1 MLYYNKLLYYNIFMT
16 NRIQTYLLTLFFLVF
31 SLISS
36 ANAEV
41 KVVTSIKPIH
51 SLVSYIMDGV
61 GKPDVI
67 VDGYNSPHGF
77 SLKPSHAKML
87 ENADLVIWVGEDLE
101 AFLEKPLKTITKKA
115 INIEL
120 LDLKRINKLEFREK
134 NIFEEHD
141 EHKEHDDHK
150 EHDEHKEHD
159 DHKEKDAH
167 EGHNHGEHDPHVWL
181 DPINAKIIVK
191 EITKELIKLDSK
203 NSSVYKSNSK
213 KALADIDKLIKSIR
227 KDLNK
232 DLRFVV
238 FHDAYQYYEN
248 RFGIQVLGALTVNT
262 DVMPGAEQLSEIRE
276 VIEHEKVNCLFSE
289 PQFNPSIIKSIAKDT
304 SVKIGILDPLG
315 AELDKGKDLYF
326 DLLKNMTSSFKG
338 C

>member
-16 NRIQTYLLTLFFLVF
+16 NRIQTYLLTFFFLVF

-77 SLKPSHAKML
+77 NLKPSHAKML

-101 AFLEKPLKTITKKA
+101 AFLEKPLQTIAKKA
-115 INIEL
+115 KNIEL
-120 LDLKRINKLEFREK
+120 MDLKGIKKLEFREK
-134 NIFEEHD
+134 NIFEGHED
-141 EHKEHDDHK
+141 
-150 EHDEHKEHD
+150 HKEHD
-159 DHKEKDAH
+159 DHKEKDGHESHAH
-167 EGHNHGEHDPHVWL
+167 GQHDPHVWL
-181 DPINAKIIVK
+181 DPINAKVFIK
-191 EITKELIKLDSK
+191 EITKQLIKLDSA
-203 NSSVYKSNSK
+203 NSSIYKSNSK
-213 KALADIDKLIKSIR
+213 KALAEIDKLIKDIKSNL
-227 KDLNK
+227 KK

-238 FHDAYQYYEN
+238 FHDAYQYFEN

-289 PQFNPSIIKSIAKDT
+289 PQFNPAIIKSIAKDT
-304 SVKIGILDPLG
+304 NVKIGTLDPLG
-315 AELDKGKDLYF
+315 AKLDKGKNLYF
-326 DLLKNMTSSFKG
+326 NLLKDMSSSFKG

>member
-1 MLYYNKLLYYNIFMT
+1 MLYYNKLLYYNIIMI
-16 NRIQTYLLTLFFLVF
+16 NKIQTCILVLFFGLV
-31 SLISS
+31 SLVSS

-67 VDGYNSPHGF
+67 VDGYNSPHNF

-87 ENADLVIWVGEDLE
+87 ENADLVIWVGENLE
-101 AFLEKPLKTITKKA
+101 TFLEKPLNTIAKKA
-115 INIEL
+115 KNIEIM
-120 LDLKRINKLEFREK
+120 DLKGIKKLEFREK
-134 NIFEEHD
+134 NIFEESWWTWW
-141 EHKEHDDHK
+141 HKEHDDHK
-150 EHDEHKEHD
+150 EHDEHKE
-159 DHKEKDAH
+159 KDSH
-167 EGHNHGEHDPHVWL
+167 EGHAHGEHDPHVWL
-181 DPINAKIIVK
+181 DPINAKLIIK
-191 EITKELIKLDSK
+191 EITKQLVQLDAK
-203 NSSVYKSNSK
+203 NSSAYKSNSK
-213 KALADIDKLIKSIR
+213 KALAEMDNLIQTIQ

-238 FHDAYQYYEN
+238 FHDAYQYFEN
-248 RFGIQVLGALTVNT
+248 RFGIQVLGSLTVNT

-289 PQFNPSIIKSIAKDT
+289 PQFNPAIIKSIAKDT
-304 SVKIGILDPLG
+304 NVKIGTLDPLG
-315 AELDKGKDLYF
+315 AKLDKGKNLYF
-326 DLLKNMTSSFKG
+326 NLLKDMSSSFKG